1 MDRRKAQAGEVKYG
15 VHNTE
20 NETIGI
26 SIAGRFFIRGDI
38 CAGRHEA
45 ACKVDP
51 SDTGAAGLHCG
62 FWKPDG
68 GSALAAEADGKLVGA
83 VWVRIMNDYG
93 HFDDSTP
100 SLAISLYRPYRGLG
114 IGTGLMKAMLTH
126 LKEIGFSR
134 VSLSVQKANY
144 AAGLYLRLGFQIV
157 AEHAEEYLM
166 VCEL

>member
-1 MDRRKAQAGEVKYG
+1 MEYTIRKMKQSEYPLLEDFLYEAIFVPEGMKPPARSILQTPELQVYTADFGSQTADQA
-15 VHNTE
+15 
-20 NETIGI
+20 
-26 SIAGRFFIRGDI
+26 
-38 CAGRHEA
+38 
-45 ACKVDP
+45 
-51 SDTGAAGLHCG
+51 
-62 FWKPDG
+62 
-68 GSALAAEADGKLVGA
+68 
-83 VWVRIMNDYG
+83 
-93 HFDDSTP
+93 
-100 SLAISLYRPYRGLG
+100 LAISLYGPYRGLG

>member
-1 MDRRKAQAGEVKYG
+1 MEYTIRKMKQSEYPLLEDFLYEAIFVPEGMKPPAR
-15 VHNTE
+15 
-20 NETIGI
+20 
-26 SIAGRFFIRGDI
+26 SILKTPELQVYTADF
-38 CAGRHEA
+38 
-45 ACKVDP
+45 
-51 SDTGAAGLHCG
+51 
-62 FWKPDG
+62 
-68 GSALAAEADGKLVGA
+68 GSQTADQALAAEADGKLVGA

-100 SLAISLYRPYRGLG
+100 SLAISLYGPYRGLG

-134 VSLSVQKANY
+134 LSVQKANY

>member
-1 MDRRKAQAGEVKYG
+1 MDRRRQVRSNMEY
-15 VHNTE
+15 
-20 NETIGI
+20 TIRKMKQSEYPLLEDFLYEAIFVPEGMKPPAR
-26 SIAGRFFIRGDI
+26 SILQTPELQVYTADQ
-38 CAGRHEA
+38 
-45 ACKVDP
+45 
-51 SDTGAAGLHCG
+51 
-62 FWKPDG
+62 
-68 GSALAAEADGKLVGA
+68 ALAAEADGKLVGA

-93 HFDDSTP
+93 HFDDSMP
-100 SLAISLYRPYRGLG
+100 SLAISLYGPYRGLG

>member
-1 MDRRKAQAGEVKYG
+1 M
-15 VHNTE
+15 
-20 NETIGI
+20 
-26 SIAGRFFIRGDI
+26 
-38 CAGRHEA
+38 
-45 ACKVDP
+45 
-51 SDTGAAGLHCG
+51 
-62 FWKPDG
+62 
-68 GSALAAEADGKLVGA
+68 GA

-100 SLAISLYRPYRGLG
+100 SLAISLYGPYRGLG

>member
-1 MDRRKAQAGEVKYG
+1 MDRRRQVRSNMEY
-15 VHNTE
+15 
-20 NETIGI
+20 TIRKMKQSEYPLLEDFLYEAIFVPEGMKPPVR
-26 SIAGRFFIRGDI
+26 SILKTPELQVYTADF
-38 CAGRHEA
+38 
-45 ACKVDP
+45 
-51 SDTGAAGLHCG
+51 
-62 FWKPDG
+62 
-68 GSALAAEADGKLVGA
+68 GSQTADQALAAEADGKLVGA

-93 HFDDSTP
+93 HFDDSMP
-100 SLAISLYRPYRGLG
+100 SLAISLYGPYRGLG